1 MIRQTSVELSSPS
14 KSTLR
19 KVSKVSC
26 IYMTYSNSEYLALAT
41 VTALLFPAH
50 PIAVDKEINSAV
62 HANQWTEQTISRA
75 TECSLSICS
84 ICLLAAENKGSKIKR
99 KEKKKKREGKTFHNH
114 VIWTGI
120 IASTSRLIFKYTWV
134 RNNSTP
140 QSSCGHSVYSPSW
153 HKSLF
158 LCEQFLMQKHLNVC

>member
-99 KEKKKKREGKTFHNH
+99 KEKKKEEGGENLSQPCNLN
-114 VIWTGI
+114 WNNC
-120 IASTSRLIFKYTWV
+120 KYKQAHFQIYV
-134 RNNSTP
+134 
-140 QSSCGHSVYSPSW
+140 G
-153 HKSLF
+153 
-158 LCEQFLMQKHLNVC
+158 QK